1 MTSTGATSSIDFQR
15 VISASPAELDE
26 AFPRKLLL
34 AERLSDTLEFR
45 SYDLTTHLVRGYVNP
60 EKEDD
65 KVEWSVVPVC
75 E

>member
-1 MTSTGATSSIDFQR
+1 MTSVSDTSSIEFQR

-26 AFPRKLLL
+26 AFPSKLLL
-34 AERLSDTLEFR
+34 SERLSNTLEFR

-60 EKEDD
+60 AKADD
-65 KVEWSVVPVC
+65 KVEWTVVPVC

>member
-1 MTSTGATSSIDFQR
+1 MTSTDAISSIDFQR

-26 AFPRKLLL
+26 AFPSKLLL

-65 KVEWSVVPVC
+65 KVEWTVVPVC